1 MRSTCYLTRL
11 QQLAIFLEIT
21 LLNIKCKIF
30 LAFRMLIHDSQWINN
45 DEVTP
50 DWRFLREKK
59 RPHAE
64 TRIPPPEL
72 HKYNGNLPYN
82 ERPRLSHPRS
92 INGMSQDYTV
102 LLPPETLLHIASYID
117 KPSDLI
123 SLAHTNSTLRSYAV
137 ARLYARI
144 CLYRWS
150 AKTIDV
156 LDHLAKY
163 SLQMSLIDIDILT

>member
-1 MRSTCYLTRL
+1 
-11 QQLAIFLEIT
+11 
-21 LLNIKCKIF
+21 
-30 LAFRMLIHDSQWINN
+30 ML
-45 DEVTP
+45 
-50 DWRFLREKK
+50 
-59 RPHAE
+59 
-64 TRIPPPEL
+64 
-72 HKYNGNLPYN
+72 
-82 ERPRLSHPRS
+82 S
-92 INGMSQDYTV
+92 ISQDYTV

-163 SLQMSLIDIDILT
+163 PLHIEFQLMAQISRSSIKRTNIRVPSMATSR

>member
-1 MRSTCYLTRL
+1 VTHTGLIMTKSPLIGVLAKKNTSPTRRP
-11 QQLAIFLEIT
+11 E
-21 LLNIKCKIF
+21 
-30 LAFRMLIHDSQWINN
+30 
-45 DEVTP
+45 
-50 DWRFLREKK
+50 FLRLASYISTSGTGRTKQGFTS
-59 RPHAE
+59 R
-64 TRIPPPEL
+64 TCVQ
-72 HKYNGNLPYN
+72 
-82 ERPRLSHPRS
+82 S
-92 INGMSQDYTV
+92 IGKFEMSPISQDYTV

-137 ARLYARI
+137 ARLYSRI

-163 SLQMSLIDIDILT
+163 SSLPKCL

>member
-1 MRSTCYLTRL
+1 
-11 QQLAIFLEIT
+11 
-21 LLNIKCKIF
+21 
-30 LAFRMLIHDSQWINN
+30 
-45 DEVTP
+45 
-50 DWRFLREKK
+50 
-59 RPHAE
+59 
-64 TRIPPPEL
+64 
-72 HKYNGNLPYN
+72 
-82 ERPRLSHPRS
+82 
-92 INGMSQDYTV
+92 MSPISLDYTV

-163 SLQMSLIDIDILT
+163 CSLPKCH